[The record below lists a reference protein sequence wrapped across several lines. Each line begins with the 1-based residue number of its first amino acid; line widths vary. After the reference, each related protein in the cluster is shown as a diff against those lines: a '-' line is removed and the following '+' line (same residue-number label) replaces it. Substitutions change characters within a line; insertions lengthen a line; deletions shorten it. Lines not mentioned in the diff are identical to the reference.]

1 MNRDSSSSD
10 SDDERREKKKDK
22 KGEHQTSE
30 YMAQAVLQN
39 VAGINIPVLNI
50 GSIELPDPKFG
61 VSFVLCGSTRSG
73 KTTILNYL
81 WKKHF
86 QNHISILMSNS
97 LNSDAYD
104 MLKKNCVTSDF
115 YFPEILKECYKINHE
130 TKNHYEFFA
139 IIDDVPDKREDPEM
153 KRLMCIYRNS
163 RISSIV
169 CAQTATMINKMARS
183 NINWVFLGRMNSSSE
198 VERNIKDYL
207 QGHLPTTMKMTQKI
221 MWYKQATE
229 NYQWIVL
236 DNINGHMFL
245 TRLQPNQL
253 YGT

>member
-1 MNRDSSSSD
+1 MSSSESE
-10 SDDERREKKKDK
+10 DDRPKKKE
-22 KGEHQTSE
+22 EHQTSS
-30 YMAQAVLQN
+30 YLSQAVMQN
-39 VAGINIPVLNI
+39 VGGIKLPILNI

-81 WKKHF
+81 YKTHFKH
-86 QNHISILMSNS
+86 HISVLMSNS

-104 MLKKNCVTSDF
+104 MLKKTCATSDF
-115 YFPEILKECYKINHE
+115 YHPEILKDMYKINHA

-139 IIDDVPDKREDPEM
+139 IIDDVPDKREDAEM

-207 QGHLPTTMKMTQKI
+207 QGSLPTTMKMTEKI
-221 MWYKQATE
+221 KWYKEATS

-245 TRLQPNQL
+245 TKLLPNQI

>member
-1 MNRDSSSSD
+1 MSTTSSD
-10 SDDERREKKKDK
+10 SEEDK
-22 KGEHQTSE
+22 PKSKNEHQTNAYIS
-30 YMAQAVLQN
+30 QAVIQN

-50 GSIELPDPKFG
+50 GAIELPDPKFG

-81 WKKHF
+81 YKTYFK
-86 QNHISILMSNS
+86 NHISVLMSNS

-104 MLKKNCVTSDF
+104 MLKKTCATSDF
-115 YFPEILKECYKINHE
+115 YHPEILKEMYKINHA

-139 IIDDVPDKREDPEM
+139 IIDDVPDKREDAEM

-207 QGHLPTTMKMTQKI
+207 QGHLPTSMKMTEKI
-221 MWYKQATE
+221 RLYKEWTS

-236 DNINGHMFL
+236 DNINGNMFL
-245 TRLQPNQL
+245 TKLQPNQIF
-253 YGT
+253 GT

>member
-1 MNRDSSSSD
+1 MSSSESE
-10 SDDERREKKKDK
+10 DDRPKKKE
-22 KGEHQTSE
+22 EHQTSN
-30 YMAQAVLQN
+30 YLSQAVLQN
-39 VAGINIPVLNI
+39 VGGIKLPILNI

-81 WKKHF
+81 YKTHFKH
-86 QNHISILMSNS
+86 HISVLMSNS

-104 MLKKNCVTSDF
+104 MLKKTCATSDF
-115 YFPEILKECYKINHE
+115 YHPEILKEMYKINHA

-207 QGHLPTTMKMTQKI
+207 QGHLPTTMKMTEKI
-221 MWYKQATE
+221 M
-229 NYQWIVL
+229 
-236 DNINGHMFL
+236 
-245 TRLQPNQL
+245 
-253 YGT
+253 

>member
-1 MNRDSSSSD
+1 MSATSSESE
-10 SDDERREKKKDK
+10 DERPRKKE
-22 KGEHQTSE
+22 EHQTNAYIS
-30 YMAQAVLQN
+30 QAVVQN

-50 GSIELPDPKFG
+50 GAIELPDPKFG

-81 WKKHF
+81 YKTHF
-86 QNHISILMSNS
+86 KNHISVLMSNS

-104 MLKKNCVTSDF
+104 MLKKTCATSDF
-115 YFPEILKECYKINHE
+115 YHPEILKEMYKINHA

-139 IIDDVPDKREDPEM
+139 IIDDVPDKREDSEM

-207 QGHLPTTMKMTQKI
+207 QGHLPTTMKMTEKI
-221 MWYKQATE
+221 KLYKEWTSG
-229 NYQWIVL
+229 YQWIVL
-236 DNINGHMFL
+236 DNINGNMFL
-245 TRLQPNQL
+245 TKLQPSQIF
-253 YGT
+253 GT

>member
-1 MNRDSSSSD
+1 MSHSVSSSD
-10 SDDERREKKKDK
+10 SSSEDENPKDK
-22 KGEHQTSE
+22 KSEHQGGNYIS
-30 YMAQAVLQN
+30 QAVTQN
-39 VAGINIPVLNI
+39 VAGIPLPVLNI

-81 WKKHF
+81 YKTHF
-86 QNHISILMSNS
+86 KNHISVLMSNS

-104 MLKKNCVTSDF
+104 MLKKTCAISDF
-115 YFPEILKECYKINHE
+115 YHPEILKEMYKINHA
-130 TKNHYEFFA
+130 TKNNYEFFA

-163 RISSIV
+163 RISSII

-183 NINWVFLGRMNSSSE
+183 NINYVFLGRMNSSSE
-198 VERNIKDYL
+198 IERNIKDYL
-207 QGHLPTTMKMTQKI
+207 QGSLPTKMRMTDKI
-221 MWYKQATE
+221 AWYKKATE

-236 DNINGHMFL
+236 DNINGLMFL
-245 TRLQPNQL
+245 TRLQPNQI

>member
-1 MNRDSSSSD
+1 MDSSSSD
-10 SDDERREKKKDK
+10 SEDSVKSK
-22 KGEHQTSE
+22 KGEHQSGDYIRE
-30 YMAQAVLQN
+30 ANIQRVGG
-39 VAGINIPVLNI
+39 VVIPVLNI
-50 GSIELPDPKFG
+50 ASIELPNPKFG

-81 WKKHF
+81 YKTHF
-86 QNHISILMSNS
+86 KNHISVLMSNS

-104 MLKKNCVTSDF
+104 MLKKTCVTSDF
-115 YFPEILKECYKINHE
+115 YHPEVLKEMYKINHA

-163 RISSIV
+163 RISSII

-207 QGHLPTTMKMTQKI
+207 QGHLPTTMKMTEKI
-221 MWYKQATE
+221 AWYKMATSD
-229 NYQWIVL
+229 YQWIVL

-245 TRLQPNQL
+245 TKLQPNQL
-253 YGT
+253 YGIS